1 MNGLLQLLLS
11 LSLGGSI
18 LALLVLGLRLLLGSR
33 LPSSF
38 YYYAWLLV
46 LLRLVLPIPGFLGL
60 GAENE
65 AASLPIPSSQY
76 SYVDSAPR
84 ERRASLPPPAKL
96 RRHCRVLRPRRLR
109 GSGPFSPHW
118 LPPGK
123 LCSGF

>member
-1 MNGLLQLLLS
+1 MSGSMALLLS

-18 LALLVLGLRLLLGSR
+18 LALLVLGLRLLLGRR

-60 GAENE
+60 GAENK

-76 SYVDSAPR
+76 SYVDSATR
-84 ERRASLPPPAKL
+84 DVRVGDLPEAEGAKAPADPGAGGLHCRL
-96 RRHCRVLRPRRLR
+96 RRSC
-109 GSGPFSPHW
+109 GGIAE
-118 LPPGK
+118 
-123 LCSGF
+123 C